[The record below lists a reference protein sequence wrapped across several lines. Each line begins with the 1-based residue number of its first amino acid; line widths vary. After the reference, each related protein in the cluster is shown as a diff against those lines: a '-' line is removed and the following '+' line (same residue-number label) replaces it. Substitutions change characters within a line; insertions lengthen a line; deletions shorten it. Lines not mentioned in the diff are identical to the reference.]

1 METICKELY
10 EDEVDLK
17 RHLSVM
23 QELAK
28 ALNAP
33 LGDIIEPYEKSLKE
47 IRENA
52 KVKDFIT
59 VLVIRDVKETIKE
72 KSPNLK

>member
-28 ALNAP
+28 ALRAP
-33 LGDIIEPYEKSLKE
+33 LDDIIEPYEKSLKE
-47 IRENA
+47 IRETA

-59 VLVIRDVKETIKE
+59 VLVIRDVKETMKE
-72 KSPNLK
+72 KSFHPK